1 MEISKTPVDIKTL
14 IQTSTI
20 QIYDKNKLINKLE
33 EHFCEEE
40 QKLYVANLFLYLNY
54 HPVNDFVVNLENVWK
69 FIGFSNKANAKRTLE
84 NNFTKDKDY
93 KILLLRSDKQV
104 HACTTVIRTDD
115 GKFGSETIMLNI
127 NTFKKLCLKSNTENA
142 DKIHD
147 YYIKLEMVYNELMKE
162 QLREQKALLL
172 EKDETI
178 KQLENKPE
186 TCGFERLPGYIY
198 FIEDT
203 TKPGHIK
210 LGYATTPNNRVSSLN
225 VGSSTYSLKILATF
239 ETFDK
244 EFAEK
249 IIHHSL
255 NPFRIKNRKEWFYLK
270 NKNEMIYA
278 LNTVKNCI
286 QFIKTFD
293 INEIDQNEFVQNS
306 DINIEELLT
315 DINKKN
321 VDEKNK
327 VKELQKENRKKIN
340 KTIIEKAGPKS
351 GTFKGVVFCKDKNLW
366 SSNLQ
371 HNNINNFLGHF
382 TDEIDG
388 AKVYNDYAL
397 YLNQKENTN
406 YYLNEIPG
414 YVTVPRNVPEE
425 NQKRI
430 DEKKTSRYIGVSYDS
445 KRKFYIA
452 GIGFNNKTYNLGNN
466 LDEVECAKL
475 YNQQALFFNNTF
487 NTKYTLNKIENYTT
501 SPKDFRDDIVKNRLS
516 KKKSKYHGVSFV
528 AATKK
533 WAASY
538 VLNKKKNHI
547 GTFST
552 ELEASKAYNKVA
564 LELNKNGCNYTINQ
578 I

>member
-1 MEISKTPVDIKTL
+1 
-14 IQTSTI
+14 
-20 QIYDKNKLINKLE
+20 
-33 EHFCEEE
+33 
-40 QKLYVANLFLYLNY
+40 
-54 HPVNDFVVNLENVWK
+54 
-69 FIGFSNKANAKRTLE
+69 
-84 NNFTKDKDY
+84 
-93 KILLLRSDKQV
+93 
-104 HACTTVIRTDD
+104 
-115 GKFGSETIMLNI
+115 
-127 NTFKKLCLKSNTENA
+127 
-142 DKIHD
+142 
-147 YYIKLEMVYNELMKE
+147 MK
-162 QLREQKALLL
+162 
-172 EKDETI
+172 
-178 KQLENKPE
+178 
-186 TCGFERLPGYIY
+186 
-198 FIEDT
+198 
-203 TKPGHIK
+203 
-210 LGYATTPNNRVSSLN
+210 
-225 VGSSTYSLKILATF
+225 
-239 ETFDK
+239 
-244 EFAEK
+244 
-249 IIHHSL
+249 
-255 NPFRIKNRKEWFYLK
+255 
-270 NKNEMIYA
+270 
-278 LNTVKNCI
+278 
-286 QFIKTFD
+286 
-293 INEIDQNEFVQNS
+293 
-306 DINIEELLT
+306 
-315 DINKKN
+315 
-321 VDEKNK
+321 
-327 VKELQKENRKKIN
+327 
-340 KTIIEKAGPKS
+340 KAGPKS

-501 SPKDFRDDIVKNRLS
+501 LPKDFRDDIVKNRLS

-552 ELEASKAYNKVA
+552 ELEDQKHIIK
-564 LELNKNGCNYTINQ
+564 LL
-578 I
+578 